1 MRFDTHN
8 MWFRKLDEPID
19 AVVTWVDGEDP
30 VHEKKL
36 ESYLGRRAKKRPK
49 AAAKTRYADRGE
61 LEYCIASLIHF
72 APWLRRIYIV
82 TDEQTPGFLETVD
95 PELAQRVSVV
105 DHKVIFQDFHRN
117 LPTFNS
123 LSIETMLWR
132 IPGLADNFIYFNDDC
147 FLIKSVEPEN
157 FFNDDGVVL
166 RGTFRSPVRQRPM
179 RKIARLMGRGR
190 PTRRTLQSEAAA
202 LAGVADQYLDVDH
215 IPHPMRVS
223 TFRDYFAEHP
233 EQLGR
238 NSSFPLRDVRQFW
251 PIALANHLEL
261 KHQSAQ
267 ISSLPK
273 SLYLSAS
280 AGTCDKKALTSVEEN
295 PDCKFLC
302 AQSLDNVSDEFLSFW
317 KAWMDKTVGRLTR
330 APT

>member
-1 MRFDTHN
+1 MSFT
-8 MWFRKLDEPID
+8 KSDEPID

-61 LEYCIASLIHF
+61 LEYCLASLIRF

-82 TDEQTPGFLETVD
+82 TDEQTPGFLETLPSDV
-95 PELAQRVSVV
+95 AQSVSVV
-105 DHKVIFQDFHRN
+105 DHKIIFQDFHNN

-132 IPGLADNFIYFNDDC
+132 IPGLANNFIYFNDDC
-147 FLIKSVEPEN
+147 FLIKAVEPGN
-157 FFNDDGVVL
+157 FFSDDGVVL
-166 RGTFRSPVRQRPM
+166 RGTFRSPVRRRPM
-179 RKIARLMGRGR
+179 RKLARWFGIGR

-202 LAGVADQYLDVDH
+202 LAGLDDQYLDVDH

-223 TFRDYFAEHP
+223 TFRDFFARHP

-261 KHQSAQ
+261 KHHSAQ
-267 ISSLPK
+267 ISSVPK
-273 SLYLSAS
+273 SLYLSVS
-280 AGTCDKKALTSVEEN
+280 AGTCDRESLIDVEGD

-302 AQSLDNVSDEFLSFW
+302 AQSLDKVSDEFLGVW

-330 APT
+330 APN

>member
-1 MRFDTHN
+1 MSFGK
-8 MWFRKLDEPID
+8 FDEPID

-61 LEYCIASLIHF
+61 LEYCIASLIRF
-72 APWLRRIYIV
+72 APWLRHIYVV
-82 TDEQTPGFLETVD
+82 TDEQTPGFLDAVA
-95 PELAQRVSVV
+95 PEVAQRVSVV
-105 DHKVIFQDFHRN
+105 DHKVIFQDFHHN

-123 LSIETMLWR
+123 LAIETMLWR
-132 IPGLADNFIYFNDDC
+132 IPGLSNNFIYFNDDC
-147 FLIKSVEPEN
+147 FLIKPVEPEN
-157 FFNDDGVVL
+157 FFCEDGVVL

-179 RKIARLMGRGR
+179 RRLARLVGQGR

-202 LAGVADQYLDVDH
+202 LAGLVDQYLDVDH
-215 IPHPMRVS
+215 IPHPMRVR
-223 TFRDYFAEHP
+223 TFRDFFTEHP

-251 PIALANHLEL
+251 PIALANHLEV
-261 KHQSAQ
+261 KNNSAQ
-267 ISSLPK
+267 ISPLPK
-273 SLYLSAS
+273 SLYLSVS
-280 AGTCDKKALTSVEEN
+280 AGTCDRESLIGVEGD

-302 AQSLDNVSDEFLSFW
+302 AQSLDNVSEEFLNFW

-330 APT
+330 APN